1 MPFTFPRRINNKYA
15 KTAKMAKLL
24 TLGVSSKVAGLAP
37 KQMRRYKAIEV
48 AGDFV
53 LQQRQWGSQRR
64 PTFRIATTTSPAY
77 IVAQGNDIVA
87 IRNREWKYIV
97 EDFADAVPDG
107 LKKSR
112 KKKAIVE
119 WYDKA
124 KAGRKRGNAGTRERG
139 NAGTRER
146 GNAGGGGQRGE
157 GVVCGR
163 GVGGRGV
170 CGRGVRAWRVG

>member
-15 KTAKMAKLL
+15 TTAKVAKLL

-48 AGDFV
+48 VGDFV

-97 EDFADAVPDG
+97 EDFADAVPEG

-119 WYDKA
+119 WYDKRRR
-124 KAGRKRGNAGTRERG
+124 GGNAGTRV
-139 NAGTRER
+139 
-146 GNAGGGGQRGE
+146 GGGGRGA
-157 GVVCGR
+157 R
-163 GVGGRGV
+163 RGGRGV
-170 CGRGVRAWRVG
+170 WAWCVRAWCAGVVCVG